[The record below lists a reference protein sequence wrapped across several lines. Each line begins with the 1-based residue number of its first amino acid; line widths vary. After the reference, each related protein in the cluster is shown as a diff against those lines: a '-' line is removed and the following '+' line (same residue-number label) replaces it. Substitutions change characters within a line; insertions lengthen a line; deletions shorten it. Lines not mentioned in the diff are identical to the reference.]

1 MIMNRTRVFILT
13 KYVNGNLDSVVGAFQ
28 FIEDAIET
36 MSELNKMKDEHTTY
50 KTETHVVGELK
61 PISQIL

>member
-1 MIMNRTRVFILT
+1 
-13 KYVNGNLDSVVGAFQ
+13 VNGNLDSVVGAFQ